1 MNAVIGI
8 LHYARSFKQGIAKEE
23 IVVFTYMRNLLPL
36 RLRNRQMGNSRAP
49 KLTPKQ
55 NQKQKERLNLKEKP
69 KLNRKRKDT
78 T

>member
-8 LHYARSFKQGIAKEE
+8 LHYAKKIKQGIAKEE
-23 IVVFTYMRNLLPL
+23 IVVFIYMRNLLPL

-55 NQKQKERLNLKEKP
+55 NQKQKARLSLKEKP
-69 KLNRKRKDT
+69 NLKRKQKDT
-78 T
+78 M